1 MAEQAV
7 ETGLKGGV
15 ADSTVAEVFADDGAI
30 FLLDVGVAV
39 LMSGEGA
46 AKVGVRPFPVEV
58 TVDDGIEEFVAV
70 VGVEAFGGG
79 RLGGKIA
86 FEGREVIGSAEIEAG
101 TGLNPLETA
110 VYGGRDPEEVPERL
124 PPQRATLSA
133 WMSPGG
139 ISCAGRSSPDSMGT
153 RARMAFLPERLLRG
167 LDQTGFDRSC
177 PRMALAMV
185 ETLMRRTRSATSCGT

>member
-7 ETGLKGGV
+7 ETGLKGGG

-110 VYGGRDPEEVPERL
+110 VYGGRDPEEVPGKIAAAEGH
-124 PPQRATLSA
+124 TV
-133 WMSPGG
+133 
-139 ISCAGRSSPDSMGT
+139 
-153 RARMAFLPERLLRG
+153 G
-167 LDQTGFDRSC
+167 LDVAGGNLVRGTIFAGLDGDKGSNGVFARALVAGLRPDR
-177 PRMALAMV
+177 V
-185 ETLMRRTRSATSCGT
+185 

>member
-15 ADSTVAEVFADDGAI
+15 ADSAVTEVFADGGAI

-70 VGVEAFGGG
+70 VGVEAFGGS
-79 RLGGKIA
+79 RLGGKH
-86 FEGREVIGSAEIEAG
+86 
-101 TGLNPLETA
+101 
-110 VYGGRDPEEVPERL
+110 
-124 PPQRATLSA
+124 
-133 WMSPGG
+133 
-139 ISCAGRSSPDSMGT
+139 C
-153 RARMAFLPERLLRG
+153 LRG
-167 LDQTGFDRSC
+167 QG
-177 PRMALAMV
+177 
-185 ETLMRRTRSATSCGT
+185 GNW